1 MDIVGDI
8 AVSFQKSAS
17 PRTPSPERSDQ
28 PAHPIARAI
37 MDARSDAQFREEEE
51 RQLAVDIAR
60 GLEDLQ
66 SMKEYLETAKT
77 RMKLHQEHT
86 TQAHRLARMAEQ
98 DTMRMMDQVM
108 RSEVQL
114 AWWRGWE
121 AATEAYKENLAARYH
136 QGFVD
141 GLAAAEQE
149 ARHEATGKG
158 VGGELAGGGP
168 DAKRARGGGERAE

>member
-1 MDIVGDI
+1 
-8 AVSFQKSAS
+8 
-17 PRTPSPERSDQ
+17 
-28 PAHPIARAI
+28 
-37 MDARSDAQFREEEE
+37 
-51 RQLAVDIAR
+51 
-60 GLEDLQ
+60 
-66 SMKEYLETAKT
+66 MKEYLETAKT

-98 DTMRMMDQVM
+98 DTMRTMDQVM

-136 QGFVD
+136 RGFVD